1 MLTHML
7 LGKKIGMS
15 RIFDSAGTNIPVTV
29 IEAGPCVVTQVKKDP
44 QDEFVNIQLGF
55 EEKKESHTSKA
66 LKGHFAATGTTPKR
80 YLKEYRTTA
89 NFELAPGAE
98 VKVDIFK
105 EGDRI
110 KVTGISKGKGFAGHM
125 KRHGFSGGRK
135 THGKNSVMRKAGSV
149 GSSAT
154 PSRVWPGT
162 RMAGNM
168 GNEVITVK
176 NLRIVRV
183 DVENNQIFVKGA
195 VPGSKNGLVA
205 LSK

>member
-15 RIFDSAGTNIPVTV
+15 RVFDNTGINIPVTI
-29 IEAGPCVVTQVKKDP
+29 IEAGPCVVTQVKKSSCA
-44 QDEFVNIQLGF
+44 EFVNIQLAF

-66 LKGHFAATGTTPKR
+66 LTGHFAAAGTTPKR
-80 YLKEYRTTA
+80 YLKEYRIGA
-89 NFELAPGAE
+89 NSDLTLGAE
-98 VKVDIFK
+98 LKVDIFK
-105 EGDRI
+105 EGDKI
-110 KVTGISKGKGFAGHM
+110 KVSGNSKGKGFAGHM

-135 THGKNSVMRKAGSV
+135 SHGKNSVMRKAGSV
-149 GSSAT
+149 GSSAD
-154 PSRVWPGT
+154 PARVWPGT

-168 GNEVITVK
+168 GNDTVTVK
-176 NLRIVRV
+176 NLRVIRI
-183 DVENNQIFVKGA
+183 DIENNQIFVKGA